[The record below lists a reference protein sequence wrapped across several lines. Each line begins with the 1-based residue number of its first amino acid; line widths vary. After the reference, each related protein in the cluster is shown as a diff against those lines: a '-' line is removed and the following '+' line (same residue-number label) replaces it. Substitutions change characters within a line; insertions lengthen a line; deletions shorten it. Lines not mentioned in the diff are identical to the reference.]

1 MNKVEVFMPKI
12 DMDMK
17 QGKFV
22 RWYKQAGDFV
32 EAGDDLFE
40 IEGTKAAMDVEA
52 HVSGVLTDV
61 YAAPGDVFVVGQTIG
76 YILEED

>member
-1 MNKVEVFMPKI
+1 MNKVEVFMPKV

-22 RWYKQAGDFV
+22 RWYFEAGDRV

-40 IEGTKAAMDVEA
+40 IEGTKAAIDVES
-52 HVSGVLTDV
+52 HVSGILSDV
-61 YAAPGDVFVVGQTIG
+61 YAHPGDVFVVGQTIG